1 MRLRVPIEEWPDRM
15 VVPATAVAE
24 DGVEHYVFI
33 ADGDHFHQ
41 QAVEVEFRDPK
52 CVVLANDGSIHPGDI
67 IALTAAQQL
76 QFALKSQ
83 SGTTA
88 DHHLG
93 HTH

>member
-1 MRLRVPIEEWPDRM
+1 MFLIR
-15 VVPATAVAE
+15 
-24 DGVEHYVFI
+24 
-33 ADGDHFHQ
+33 
-41 QAVEVEFRDPK
+41 FRITLFDKVSEYPK

-93 HTH
+93 HSH